1 MGGMIGGPVRTR
13 QDVWGLSAI
22 DPWHSTIEWYEYAF
36 HVLRDTTDFSDPRSL
51 EAIANIHGTNRDPGD
66 VAGRRRP
73 EHLECVPA
81 LQLVLPALASDV
93 PALLRDDPARDHRR
107 RAGPVR
113 LGPPVLELRPR
124 DPATLALPP
133 AFLQPLRPDGADNAL
148 YTPARADSIL
158 QGNGVPDTD
167 VELTGWP
174 DTFTASSIFVPTFGG
189 PMTGWSHFGN
199 AIGRVER
206 EPHGTVHVAVGG
218 DSGFMSAFETAG
230 WDPIFWL
237 HHANIDRLWEVWR
250 NMPGH
255 GDPQDN
261 DWQAAGFDFGFG
273 NDLRTLA
280 VTDIVDTTT
289 SPLEYVYEGVPA
301 FVPPAP
307 GGGFALGRRRAAGQP
322 VEPTARRRDGRP
334 GARSAPIPRDVVVGV
349 DAGGG
354 LGLDAGLPEHVYV
367 VLQNMRATIA
377 RNRTY
382 TVHVGVPQGEDPAAH
397 PDLLAGRFST
407 FGVVGATQAEGQDP
421 GGGLTVSFDVTEIAK
436 ALDAQGGWEPGS
448 LRVTVTPG
456 AACGS
461 GEGARARRDRRPPDR
476 PDRRVLRLMLL
487 AGATRVPARGA
498 SLAAVRRRVGA
509 TPRGGCTRSRPWRW
523 VPLIAGPR
531 ASDDRRRCRGA
542 GRASSSR
549 RP

>member
-51 EAIANIHGTNRDPGD
+51 EAIANIHGTNRDP
-66 VAGRRRP
+66 ATW
-73 EHLECVPA
+73 PA
-81 LQLVLPALASDV
+81 AVGPSIWNACQHFSWYFLPWHRMYLHYYETILREIIDAAQGPSDWAL
-93 PALLRDDPARDHRR
+93 PFWNYDPAT
-107 RAGPVR
+107 
-113 LGPPVLELRPR
+113 
-124 DPATLALPP
+124 PATLALPP

-199 AIGRVER
+199 AMGRVER

-250 NMPGH
+250 NMAGH

-261 DWQAAGFDFGFG
+261 NWQAAGFDFGFG

-307 GGGFALGRRRAAGQP
+307 GGGLPLDIGEQPVSPEPQLVGATDGPVALGADPA
-322 VEPTARRRDGRP
+322 
-334 GARSAPIPRDVVVGV
+334 DVVVGV

-367 VLQNMRATIA
+367 VLQNIRATIA

-382 TVHVGVPQGEDPAAH
+382 TVHVGVPPGEDPAAH
-397 PDLLAGRFST
+397 PDLLAGQFST

-448 LRVTVTPG
+448 LRVTVTP
-456 AACGS
+456 A
-461 GEGARARRDRRPPDR
+461 PPAD
-476 PDRRVLRLMLL
+476 PEKGL
-487 AGATRVPARGA
+487 ALDETGDLQIGQIGVFFG
-498 SLAAVRRRVGA
+498 
-509 TPRGGCTRSRPWRW
+509 
-523 VPLIAGPR
+523 
-531 ASDDRRRCRGA
+531 
-542 GRASSSR
+542 
-549 RP
+549 